1 MSVNHSPAHSLSDRA
16 RRYLAKIPGAVSG
29 SGGHKTTFKVACT
42 LVNGFALSAAEAL
55 PLLLEWNATC
65 QPPWDDA
72 ALRHKLAD
80 AERATHNKPRGHLL
94 DSGERPAPLRPP
106 RSTPPAA
113 PLSRPWPNRSGFG
126 PGAAQKL
133 VQLAKSRP

>member
-1 MSVNHSPAHSLSDRA
+1 MSVNLSPARSQSDRV
-16 RRYLAKIPGAVSG
+16 RLYLAKIPGAVSG
-29 SGGHKTTFKVACT
+29 SGGHDATFIVACK

-55 PLLLEWNATC
+55 PLLLEWNNSC

-80 AERATHNKPRGHLL
+80 AERAPHTKPHGHLL
-94 DSGERPAPLRPP
+94 ASGERTAQFQPP

>member
-1 MSVNHSPAHSLSDRA
+1 MNDPASYQDRV

-29 SGGHKTTFKVACT
+29 SGGHNATFKAACA

-55 PLLLEWNATC
+55 PPLLEWNATC
-65 QPPWDDA
+65 QPPWNDA

-94 DSGERPAPLRPP
+94 VSGERTAQFQPP